1 MRTARVLGVLL
12 ALGAGFPADARE
24 FRSSDV
30 YPFDYPTVQA
40 AVQVDKLMRERS
52 GGKLGITVLGYDDRD
67 SESYTA
73 AQVRNGQLDMARIN
87 LAVLNSLVPST
98 AIFSLPYLFK
108 SKEHARRVL
117 DGPVGE
123 EVLAD
128 LERHGLVGL
137 AFYDGGPRHFY
148 SVKQAIRTPA
158 DLKGLKV
165 RVPQADVWTSILR
178 AVGAEPVVAPADR
191 VYLKLQ
197 SGVIDA
203 SEQNWPSY
211 VTLRHYHVA
220 PYLSLT
226 EHSMTPAI
234 LVFSKRVWDTLSAGE
249 QTIIRDAARDSV
261 PIMRRLWDD
270 YEASSERTA
279 EKAGAKIVRDVDR
292 KAFADQ
298 LVPLYSSVV
307 DDARLRSM
315 VRRIQA
321 DEPLELQ
328 SERPKD

>member
-1 MRTARVLGVLL
+1 MRSARVVGLL
-12 ALGAGFPADARE
+12 VALCAAFPADARE
-24 FRSSDV
+24 FRSSDI

-67 SESYTA
+67 SENYTA

-87 LAVLNSLVPST
+87 LAALNSLAPST
-98 AIFSLPYLFK
+98 AVLALPYLFK
-108 SKEHARRVL
+108 SKEHTRRIL
-117 DGPVGE
+117 DGPIGE
-123 EVLAD
+123 EILAS
-128 LERHGLVGL
+128 LESHGLIGL
-137 AFYDGGPRHFY
+137 CFYDGGPRHFY
-148 SVKQAIRTPA
+148 SVKRAIRTPA

-165 RVPQADVWTSILR
+165 RVQQSDVWAGIVR
-178 AVGAEPVVAPADR
+178 ALGAEPVVAPADR

-203 SEQNWPSY
+203 SEHNWPSY
-211 VTLRHYHVA
+211 ATLRHYQVA

-226 EHSMTPAI
+226 EHSMAPAV
-234 LVFSKRVWDTLSAGE
+234 LVFSKRVWDTLSAEE

-261 PIMRRLWDD
+261 PVMRRLWDD
-270 YEASSERTA
+270 YEVSAERTV
-279 EKAGAKIVRDVDR
+279 EKAGGKIVRDVDR

-298 LVPLYSSVV
+298 LVPLYPSIIE
-307 DDARLRSM
+307 DPRLRSM

-321 DEPLELQ
+321 DEPLEQ

>member
-1 MRTARVLGVLL
+1 MRPARVLGLLL
-12 ALGAGFPADARE
+12 AAFAALPADARE
-24 FRSSDV
+24 FRSSDI

-40 AVQVDKLMRERS
+40 VVQVDKLMRERS

-67 SESYTA
+67 SENYTA
-73 AQVRNGQLDMARIN
+73 AQVRTGQLDMARIN
-87 LAVLNSLVPST
+87 LSVLNSLAPST
-98 AIFSLPYLFK
+98 AIFGLPYLFK

-117 DGPVGE
+117 DGPIGE
-123 EVLAD
+123 EILAD
-128 LERHGLVGL
+128 LESHGLVGL
-137 AFYDGGPRHFY
+137 CFYDSGPRHFY
-148 SVKQAIRTPA
+148 STKRAIRTPD
-158 DLKGLKV
+158 DLKGMKV
-165 RVPQADVWTSILR
+165 RVQQSDIWTNIIR
-178 AVGAEPVVAPADR
+178 ALGAEPVVAPTDR
-191 VYLKLQ
+191 IYLKLQ

-203 SEQNWPSY
+203 SEHNWASY

-226 EHSMTPAI
+226 EHSMMPAV

-249 QTIIRDAARDSV
+249 QTIIRNAARDSV

-270 YEASSERTA
+270 YEVTAEQTA

-292 KAFADQ
+292 KAFADR
-298 LVPLYSSVV
+298 LVPLYASVI

-321 DEPLELQ
+321 DQPLELQ

>member
-1 MRTARVLGVLL
+1 
-12 ALGAGFPADARE
+12 
-24 FRSSDV
+24 
-30 YPFDYPTVQA
+30 
-40 AVQVDKLMRERS
+40 MRERS

-67 SESYTA
+67 LESYTA
-73 AQVRNGQLDMARIN
+73 AQVRNGQLDMARLN
-87 LAVLNSLVPST
+87 LAVLNNLVPST

-108 SKEHARRVL
+108 SKEHARRIL
-117 DGPVGE
+117 DGPIGE
-123 EVLAD
+123 EILAD
-128 LERHGLVGL
+128 LESHGLVGL

-158 DLKGLKV
+158 DLKGVKV
-165 RVPQADVWTSILR
+165 RVQQADIWTSILR

-220 PYLSLT
+220 PYFSLT
-226 EHSMTPAI
+226 GHSMTPAV

-270 YEASSERTA
+270 YE
-279 EKAGAKIVRDVDR
+279 V
-292 KAFADQ
+292 
-298 LVPLYSSVV
+298 
-307 DDARLRSM
+307 
-315 VRRIQA
+315 VRRA
-321 DEPLELQ
+321 DGREGGSKDRARCRSQ
-328 SERPKD
+328 GVRRPARRRSTRLDHRR

>member
-1 MRTARVLGVLL
+1 M
-12 ALGAGFPADARE
+12 GF
-24 FRSSDV
+24 
-30 YPFDYPTVQA
+30 
-40 AVQVDKLMRERS
+40 
-52 GGKLGITVLGYDDRD
+52 I
-67 SESYTA
+67 
-73 AQVRNGQLDMARIN
+73 
-87 LAVLNSLVPST
+87 
-98 AIFSLPYLFK
+98 
-108 SKEHARRVL
+108 
-117 DGPVGE
+117 
-123 EVLAD
+123 
-128 LERHGLVGL
+128 GL
-137 AFYDGGPRHFY
+137 AFYDGGLRHFY

-158 DLKGLKV
+158 DSKGLRV
-165 RVPQADVWTSILR
+165 RVQQADIWTNMLR
-178 AVGAEPVVAPADR
+178 AVGAQPVVVPTDR

-226 EHSMTPAI
+226 GHSMTPAV

-270 YEASSERTA
+270 YEVAAERTA

-298 LVPLYSSVV
+298 LVAALPLDHRGSPAALDGATHPGRRAAGAAVRTAEGLKSAKR
-307 DDARLRSM
+307 DARGRQRQAGDVDSGTEDAAAVLARSAARAGDD
-315 VRRIQA
+315 VEVAQVVAAEADAGDHRQRHGDVPQVGAAGVEDRDAPCPARR
-321 DEPLELQ
+321 
-328 SERPKD
+328 RPRPSRRSQPSARPAHRPRPAMRRSATDRPSHPH